1 VHPSPICC
9 HFACRLAYAARAPS
23 ARKHAQIRTH
33 NNTDTSDKRQ
43 ASVRTRTHA
52 RVRVRTLAK
61 KKREKIKTRAHTHG
75 TSLTHYIHTRVTRG
89 PKSGPGKAQVYKL
102 STHHPFCQSAH
113 RPLLPLHL
121 VSVCTYIITRTTTC
135 LYKDSDGSF
144 LCSCTLLRVLL
155 SACLN
160 PKP

>member
-1 VHPSPICC
+1 MHPSPICC

-75 TSLTHYIHTRVTRG
+75 TSLTHYIHTHVSRVVPNQGREK
-89 PKSGPGKAQVYKL
+89 PKFTSFQL
-102 STHHPFCQSAH
+102 
-113 RPLLPLHL
+113 
-121 VSVCTYIITRTTTC
+121 II
-135 LYKDSDGSF
+135 
-144 LCSCTLLRVLL
+144 L
-155 SACLN
+155 SASQPIGLYYLFTLYRCAPTSLLVRQHASTRILTA
-160 PKP
+160 PFFAPVHSCVSSLQRV